1 MGERKKL
8 GMQLRIAIAILAMG
22 MQEKMLST

>member
-1 MGERKKL
+1 MNERKKL
-8 GMQLRIAIAILAMG
+8 GMPLRIVSAILAMG